1 MVFDNST
8 LREIGFS
15 ARQASIELSKTSG
28 QLRNLA
34 LIRIADALLD
44 RKDEII
50 DANSFDIDAAKS
62 KNLSEALIDRL
73 ILNSERIDQIS
84 MDVRN
89 VANLDDPIG
98 FMEDMRIL
106 SNGLQVS
113 RRRVPLGV
121 IGAIFESRPNVIV
134 DISVLCLKSGNSV
147 ILRGG
152 SEAIN
157 SNSKIFQV
165 LREAISDSGIPSG
178 ALQFVESTDREIVTQ
193 LLLMKDYIDL
203 LIPRL

>member
-106 SNGLQVS
+106 SVS
-113 RRRVPLGV
+113 LMVPL
-121 IGAIFESRPNVIV
+121 IHNFANLS
-134 DISVLCLKSGNSV
+134 SV
-147 ILRGG
+147 
-152 SEAIN
+152 
-157 SNSKIFQV
+157 
-165 LREAISDSGIPSG
+165 P
-178 ALQFVESTDREIVTQ
+178 
-193 LLLMKDYIDL
+193 
-203 LIPRL
+203 LIITII